1 MCPFPKSRHGFTML
15 PLILFMFVIVGLI
28 SAGYMM
34 LGPKVQLGKTVETT
48 KSLDSIANAVILWTA
63 SSRSLPTTLQTV
75 FTGGNPLDPWGS
87 NILYVFDNN
96 LTNTAT
102 GGICGKTSTNL
113 TANGTVNTAFVL
125 ISSAGDALQSVW
137 SGAPALALATT
148 AYPTAGA
155 TTATLVTGDLFK
167 IVTLEELKN
176 RAGCYGSTQGRLK
189 ILNNELPKVASGIDV
204 GTQLKV
210 FADGGVTTAYDWNPL
225 PSLTGLMFT
234 STVNTVS
241 ITGIAP
247 TCPGVLCPS
256 SCNLVGGNYSCPLT
270 FTVASGGATV
280 SKTLNLIILPNPLP
294 TPTAAWNFNEGSGN
308 TIGSGSTL
316 GTIAGTANWVPR
328 AGGFSLYLDGT
339 NNYIY
344 FNDINYFNI
353 GTGNVALAAWV
364 NFSGM
369 PKQSWCDPVS
379 KVDMAI
385 GAIVGKGFL
394 YPAIGYGM
402 YVTQTRQCTSC
413 TSGCGAWSNYKVAF
427 QLRNPANTDIH
438 YVTSD
443 DTINGGTWTFV
454 TAMLDRSALPATDQI
469 KLYLNG
475 VKQTVATN
483 DYQYTAPTALNFD
496 NSFKFTI
503 GARHG
508 GGSSYAFPYWG
519 PIDDVQFYK
528 VALSD
533 GQVQTLY
540 TTTALPYRIWN
551 NSGVPRWYTYYDGTI
566 TTPCS
571 TAPVA
576 SLAEFPPLSVKGT
589 LSTYSNSTCTNNLFA
604 VSYVNAIDTNGD
616 NCLNINQTDR
626 SCP

>member
-1 MCPFPKSRHGFTML
+1 MM

-34 LGPKVQLGKTVETT
+34 LGPKVQLGKAVETKSGLEKAVDAIISWSVANGRIPKFQQAPLAVDNELT
-48 KSLDSIANAVILWTA
+48 TVLPNSLDAWGKSYLYLYDIDLADK
-63 SSRSLPTTLQTV
+63 TL
-75 FTGGNPLDPWGS
+75 GGLCG
-87 NILYVFDNN
+87 L
-96 LTNTAT
+96 TAT
-102 GGICGKTSTNL
+102 KIVANNIQDVAFVVWSGGEDFTPLATLANTPANPPRPLVTATLNSTNL
-113 TANGTVNTAFVL
+113 ASPSNISTYGPITGTLTLTAN
-125 ISSAGDALQSVW
+125 
-137 SGAPALALATT
+137 
-148 AYPTAGA
+148 
-155 TTATLVTGDLFK
+155 DLFR

-176 RAGCYGSTQGRLK
+176 RAGCYGSTQGRLR
-189 ILNNELPKVASGIDV
+189 ILNNELPNADGCSSSYAA
-204 GTQLKV
+204 QLYP
-210 FADGGVTTAYDWNPL
+210 DGGVKRTA
-225 PSLTGLMFT
+225 
-234 STVNTVS
+234 
-241 ITGIAP
+241 
-247 TCPGVLCPS
+247 
-256 SCNLVGGNYSCPLT
+256 PLT
-270 FTVASGGATV
+270 PIPYKWSTTTPNWSINSSSGLLSTTLPADSVTV
-280 SKTLNLIILPNPLP
+280 TLTDAMLDIQRYYFLKVKPCGS
-294 TPTAAWNFNEGSGN
+294 WSFNEGSGN
-308 TIGSGSTL
+308 TIGSGSTQ
-316 GTIAGTANWVPR
+316 GTIAGTANWISR
-328 AGGFSLYLDGT
+328 GGGYGLYLNGT

-344 FNDINYFNI
+344 FNDLNYYNI
-353 GTGNVALAAWV
+353 GTGDVTLSAWV

-369 PKQSWCDPVS
+369 PKQSWCDPAT

-385 GAIVGKGFL
+385 GAIAGKGFL

-503 GARHG
+503 GARYG

-551 NSGVPRWYTYYDGTI
+551 NSGVPRWYTYYNGTS

-576 SLAEFPPLSVKGT
+576 SGAEFPPLTVKGT
-589 LSTYSNSTCTNNLFA
+589 LSTYSNSTCTNNLLA

-616 NCLNINQTDR
+616 NCLNINHTDR

>member
-1 MCPFPKSRHGFTML
+1 MYPFSKSRYGFTML
-15 PLILFMFVIVGLI
+15 PLVMFMFVIVGLI

-34 LGPKVQLGKTVETT
+34 LGPKVQLGKAVETKAGLEKAVDAIISWSVANGKLPDT
-48 KSLDSIANAVILWTA
+48 SQYQAILPSPNDSWSKPFVYLYENTLANPA
-63 SSRSLPTTLQTV
+63 S
-75 FTGGNPLDPWGS
+75 
-87 NILYVFDNN
+87 
-96 LTNTAT
+96 
-102 GGICGKTSTNL
+102 GGICGRTTTSYPAGCTDEATCN
-113 TANGTVNTAFVL
+113 AFML
-125 ISSAGDALQSVW
+125 ISGGDDYTINSTPATSLFFPASAILDNR
-137 SGAPALALATT
+137 
-148 AYPTAGA
+148 
-155 TTATLVTGDLFK
+155 DLSR
-167 IVTLEELKN
+167 IVTLAELKN
-176 RAGCYGSTQGRLK
+176 RAGCYGSTQGRLR
-189 ILNNELPKVASGIDV
+189 ILNNELPNADGCSSSYAA
-204 GTQLKV
+204 QLYP
-210 FADGGVTTAYDWNPL
+210 DGGVKRTA
-225 PSLTGLMFT
+225 
-234 STVNTVS
+234 
-241 ITGIAP
+241 
-247 TCPGVLCPS
+247 
-256 SCNLVGGNYSCPLT
+256 PLT
-270 FTVASGGATV
+270 PIPYKWSTTTPNWSINSSSGLLSTTLPADSVTV
-280 SKTLNLIILPNPLP
+280 TLTDAMLDIQRHYFLKVKPCGS
-294 TPTAAWNFNEGSGN
+294 WNFNAGTGN

-316 GTIAGTANWVPR
+316 GTIAGTATWVPR
-328 AGGFSLYLDGT
+328 AGGFSLYLNGT

-344 FNDINYFNI
+344 FNDINYYNI

-369 PKQSWCDPVS
+369 PKQSWCDPAS

-385 GAIVGKGFL
+385 GAIAGKGFL

-413 TSGCGAWSNYKVAF
+413 TSGCGAWSNYKVVF

-438 YVTSD
+438 TVSSD
-443 DTINGGTWTFV
+443 DAISGGSWIHV
-454 TAMLDRSALPATDQI
+454 AAMLDRSASPATDQI

-528 VALSD
+528 VALTD

-551 NSGVPRWYTYYDGTI
+551 NSGVPRWYTYYDGTT

-571 TAPVA
+571 AVSVA
-576 SLAEFPPLSVKGT
+576 SGVEFPPLLVKGT
-589 LSTYSNSTCTNNLFA
+589 LATYSNSACTNSPLTI
-604 VSYVNAIDTNGD
+604 SYVTAVDTNGD
-616 NCLNINQTDR
+616 NCLNSDQTDR

>member
-1 MCPFPKSRHGFTML
+1 MHTFLKSRYGFTML
-15 PLILFMFVIVGLI
+15 PLILFMFVIVGLL

-34 LGPKVQLGKTVETT
+34 LGPKVQLGKKVETKAGLEKT
-48 KSLDSIANAVILWTA
+48 VDAIISWSMANNASRHRLPLSSELITVFGAAPIDAWGNQLVYVYDDNIANSILST
-63 SSRSLPTTLQTV
+63 
-75 FTGGNPLDPWGS
+75 F
-87 NILYVFDNN
+87 
-96 LTNTAT
+96 
-102 GGICGKTSTNL
+102 GGICGVTTTSITQGATNIPVAFL
-113 TANGTVNTAFVL
+113 ILSRGNDNQLDSIPNT
-125 ISSAGDALQSVW
+125 
-137 SGAPALALATT
+137 SGA
-148 AYPTAGA
+148 Y
-155 TTATLVTGDLFK
+155 TGNLNSLSQADLFR

-189 ILNNELPKVASGIDV
+189 ILNNELPNACAGSISYPA
-204 GTQLKV
+204 LLY
-210 FADGGVTTAYDWNPL
+210 ANGGVPGYSW
-225 PSLTGLMFT
+225 SLIAPPAWITITPATGALAP
-234 STVNTVS
+234 VGS
-241 ITGIAP
+241 ITATTG
-247 TCPGVLCPS
+247 T
-256 SCNLVGGNYSCPLT
+256 YPLAVRVT
-270 FTVASGGATV
+270 DSQALTANSIQ
-280 SKTLNLIILPNPLP
+280 KTLNLKVVSC
-294 TPTAAWNFNEGSGN
+294 TPPPAAAWNFNEGSGN

-328 AGGFSLYLDGT
+328 AGGYSLFLDGT

-344 FNDINYFNI
+344 FNDINYYNI
-353 GTGNVALAAWV
+353 GTGNVALSAWV

-385 GAIVGKGFL
+385 GAIAGKGFL

-438 YVTSD
+438 YVYSD
-443 DTINGGTWTFV
+443 DTISGSSWIHV
-454 TAMLDRSALPATDQI
+454 VAMLDRSASPATDQI
-469 KLYLNG
+469 KMYLNG
-475 VKQTVATN
+475 VKQTVTTN

-528 VALSD
+528 VALTD
-533 GQVQTLY
+533 AQVQTLY

-551 NSGVPRWYTYYDGTI
+551 NSGISRWYTYYNGTS

-576 SLAEFPPLSVKGT
+576 SGTEFPPLTVKGT
-589 LSTYSNSTCTNNLFA
+589 LSTYSNSTCTNNLLA
-604 VSYVNAIDTNGD
+604 VSYTNAIDTNGD

>member
-1 MCPFPKSRHGFTML
+1 MGFIHKPYGFTMM
-15 PLILFMFVIVGLI
+15 PLILTMFVIVGLL
-28 SAGYMM
+28 SAGM
-34 LGPKVQLGKTVETT
+34 LLLASSTQRAKTVGAI
-48 KSLDSIANAVILWTA
+48 KFLDSTANAVVLWSA
-63 SSRSLPTTLQTV
+63 SSRTLPPTLQTV
-75 FTGGNPLDPWGS
+75 FTGGNPLDPWG
-87 NILYVFDNN
+87 NTVVYLFDNN
-96 LTNTAT
+96 LTAIAT
-102 GGICGKTSTNL
+102 GGICGRTSTNL
-113 TANGTVNTAFVL
+113 TVNGTPNIAFAL
-125 ISSAGDALQSVW
+125 LSTAGDAFQSTWTGV
-137 SGAPALALATT
+137 PAFSTTVFTYPATAL
-148 AYPTAGA
+148 G
-155 TTATLVTGDLFK
+155 TTATLATGDLFK

-176 RAGCYGSTQGRLK
+176 RAGCYGNTQGQLK
-189 ILNNELPKVASGIDV
+189 ILNNELPKGCN
-204 GTQLKV
+204 GTPYSATI
-210 FADGGVTTAYDWNPL
+210 FAGGGVPPYPTYTITG
-225 PSLTGLMFT
+225 LTGTGL
-234 STVNTVS
+234 SALGAN
-241 ITGIAP
+241 ITGTP
-247 TCPGVLCPS
+247 TTTGSFPVSVQVTDSHTPTATSVQKNLTLTIN
-256 SCNLVGGNYSCPLT
+256 SCGGS
-270 FTVASGGATV
+270 
-280 SKTLNLIILPNPLP
+280 LP

-328 AGGFSLYLDGT
+328 AGGFSLFLDGT

-344 FNDINYFNI
+344 FNDINYYNI
-353 GTGNVALAAWV
+353 GTGNVALSAWV

-385 GAIVGKGFL
+385 GAIAGKGFL

-438 YVTSD
+438 YVYSD
-443 DTINGGTWTFV
+443 DTISGSSWIHV
-454 TAMLDRSALPATDQI
+454 VAMLDRSASPATDQI
-469 KLYLNG
+469 KMYLNG
-475 VKQTVATN
+475 VKQTVTTN

-528 VALSD
+528 VALTD
-533 GQVQTLY
+533 AQVQTLY

-551 NSGVPRWYTYYDGTI
+551 NSGISRWYTYYNGTS

-576 SLAEFPPLSVKGT
+576 SGTEFPPLTVKGT
-589 LSTYSNSTCTNNLFA
+589 LSTYSNSTCTNNLLA
-604 VSYVNAIDTNGD
+604 VSYTNAIDTNGD

>member
-1 MCPFPKSRHGFTML
+1 MINRTTNIYGFTML
-15 PLILFMFVIVGLI
+15 PLILFMFVIVGLL

-34 LGPKVQLGKTVETT
+34 LGPKVQLGKKVETKAGLEKT
-48 KSLDSIANAVILWTA
+48 VDAIISWSVANSRLPDATLPVTSPTYFANIIPSQTDSWGRPFVYLYENTLANQA
-63 SSRSLPTTLQTV
+63 
-75 FTGGNPLDPWGS
+75 F
-87 NILYVFDNN
+87 
-96 LTNTAT
+96 
-102 GGICGKTSTNL
+102 GGICGRATTSYPAGCTDEA
-113 TANGTVNTAFVL
+113 TCTAFVL
-125 ISSAGDALQSVW
+125 ISGGEDYTVHST
-137 SGAPALALATT
+137 PAASHFFPA
-148 AYPTAGA
+148 A
-155 TTATLVTGDLFK
+155 
-167 IVTLEELKN
+167 VTLDTRDLIRTVTLAELKN

-189 ILNNELPKVASGIDV
+189 ILNNELPKVVSGIDV
-204 GTQLKV
+204 GPQLKV
-210 FADGGVTTAYDWNPL
+210 FADGGVTTAYVWNPL
-225 PSLTGLMFT
+225 PSLAGLVFT
-234 STVNTVS
+234 PTVNTIS
-241 ITGIAP
+241 ITGVAP
-247 TCPGVLCPS
+247 TCPGVSCPS
-256 SCNLVGGNYSCPLT
+256 SCNLVGSNYSCPLT

-328 AGGFSLYLDGT
+328 AGGFSLFLDGT

-344 FNDINYFNI
+344 FNDINYYNI
-353 GTGNVALAAWV
+353 GTGNVALSAWV

-385 GAIVGKGFL
+385 GAIAGKGFL

-438 YVTSD
+438 YVYSD
-443 DTINGGTWTFV
+443 DTISGSSWIHV
-454 TAMLDRSALPATDQI
+454 VAMLDRSASPATDQI
-469 KLYLNG
+469 KMYLNG
-475 VKQTVATN
+475 VKQTVTTN

-528 VALSD
+528 VALTD
-533 GQVQTLY
+533 AQVQTLY

-551 NSGVPRWYTYYDGTI
+551 NSGISRWYTYYNGTS

-576 SLAEFPPLSVKGT
+576 SGTEFPPLTVKGT
-589 LSTYSNSTCTNNLFA
+589 LSTYSNSTCTNNLLA
-604 VSYVNAIDTNGD
+604 VSYTNAIDTNGD